1 MFEVEF
7 LSSLSLHSKAVNCVR
22 FGPKELLA
30 SCGDDN
36 AIMIWQRD
44 EASQAPAEVAEGE
57 EDPGKEVWRCI
68 KKLSGH
74 AGNVVDV
81 AWSPGGEYLVSGSV
95 DNTAIVWHWPTGR
108 KVQIMNDHTHYVQG
122 VLWDPRDDYVAT
134 ISCDR
139 AVRFFARRKKPNQK
153 GELFALQ
160 TSLRRRDFEK
170 DRDEGVAAS
179 EGTTAEAPAA
189 TVPGAA
195 SAPAPAAGSNPGVR
209 VPRSHALFADEGTS
223 SFFRRGAWAPD
234 GSVVI
239 LPAGLYKEGPSSPSE
254 PACFGFRRD
263 RLDTPLFRLCGFDK
277 PVLVMRFSPV
287 TYRSSASPSGYALV
301 YAVASAEVIGVYS
314 TDSATPLAVVADT
327 HRASITDISFSPTGN
342 LILFSS
348 SDGYCSVAEFSDG
361 ELGTPVPASE
371 VLPAQL
377 LKDLADAAVPESQRK
392 PPASAAK
399 SAAKD
404 EVGKDETAREEVAAA
419 PVGKENDIQ
428 AAPAEN
434 DIDQEA
440 EPALKKQKTEEP
452 CDAPAPVEEIIID

>member
-7 LSSLSLHSKAVNCVR
+7 LASLPLHSKAVNCVR

-44 EASQAPAEVAEGE
+44 EAAGAPAEVGEGE
-57 EDPGKEVWRCI
+57 EDPGKETWRCI

-122 VLWDPRDDYVAT
+122 VLWDPRDDFVAT

-139 AVRFFARRKKPNQK
+139 AVRFFGRRKKPNQK
-153 GELFALQ
+153 GELFSLQ

-170 DRDEGVAAS
+170 DKEEVVVVS
-179 EGTTAEAPAA
+179 EAPAA
-189 TVPGAA
+189 ETANN
-195 SAPAPAAGSNPGVR
+195 PAGPR
-209 VPRSHALFADEGTS
+209 VARSHALFADEGTS

-239 LPAGLYKEGPSSPSE
+239 LPAGLYKEGPSASSE

-287 TYRSSASPSGYALV
+287 LYASTASPSGYAMV

-314 TDSATPLAVVADT
+314 TDSATPLALVADT
-327 HRASITDISFSPTGN
+327 HRASITDISFSPSGN

-348 SDGYCSVAEFSDG
+348 SDGYCSVAEFAEG
-361 ELGTPVPASE
+361 ELGTPVQPSE

-377 LKDLADAAVPESQRK
+377 LKDLADAAIPETQRK

-399 SAAKD
+399 PAAKED
-404 EVGKDETAREEVAAA
+404 APAPAA
-419 PVGKENDIQ
+419 PAGKENDLQ
-428 AAPAEN
+428 PSADDQQDPQPPA
-434 DIDQEA
+434 Q
-440 EPALKKQKTEEP
+440 KKQKTEQDE
-452 CDAPAPVEEIIID
+452 APPAVEEIVID